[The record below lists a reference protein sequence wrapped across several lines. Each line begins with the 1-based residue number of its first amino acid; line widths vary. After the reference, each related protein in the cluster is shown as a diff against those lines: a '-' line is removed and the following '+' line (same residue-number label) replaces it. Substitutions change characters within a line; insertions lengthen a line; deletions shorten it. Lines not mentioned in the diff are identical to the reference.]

1 LAEFHPKLLGLTGN
15 KEEISEAARN
25 YRVYFSSS
33 QFDEQDPGQD
43 YLVDHSIFI
52 YLMGPDG
59 KILDYY
65 GQNKTMEEMR
75 DSILNHV
82 RTSLASKQ

>member
-1 LAEFHPKLLGLTGN
+1 
-15 KEEISEAARN
+15 
-25 YRVYFSSS
+25 VYFSSS